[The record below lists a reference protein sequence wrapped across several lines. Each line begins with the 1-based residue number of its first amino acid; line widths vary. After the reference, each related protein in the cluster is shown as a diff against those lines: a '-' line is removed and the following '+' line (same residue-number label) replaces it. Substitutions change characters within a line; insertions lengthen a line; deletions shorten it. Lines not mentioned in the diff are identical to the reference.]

1 MNNATVVRGLYR
13 ALLRSAY
20 RVERRQQQQQQPRQQ
35 GQRRRRT
42 GLAAAHWDPESFAA
56 SQTVALAGRY
66 SLRFKGRL
74 LRAAAGSDAAEV
86 TPSEYVRRAFRD
98 DWPAGGGDSGGS
110 GDGVGLTHLQRSLE
124 GLKGLTDLAEM
135 VELVASMR
143 GLLRRDATPAEVLE
157 QAAAL
162 GDDAALVAAEISR
175 LADDAALQLEA
186 AQSAAEPAAGCPFA
200 FVAAVNSAIYDRG
213 GFSVIGAGA
222 SVTVGDGGT
231 LSSPSLGQALAS
243 RCGDAL
249 TLTAVW
255 LAVARQLQQRLLD
268 SDGEQL
274 YPLQVGVAQ
283 YPTRT
288 LVRLDLSSSSGGGS
302 GGGGSSSRKSSSG
315 GRKKK
320 RRDYGSVKEGSLWA
334 GLQPFRGDTPTRGQM
349 CVVRMRRREQQLVDD
364 GEEMEAQLLTAGT
377 DTRAAERALA
387 HQPAGTRVGAD
398 GTILPR
404 ALPTWLRGPIDPSRE
419 SHRWWYVDP
428 ARGGELVPEEYA
440 HTSFTARGWL
450 RGGKGWQRH
459 ATAWTAGET
468 GQTVGLGR
476 EEAGQ
481 LRAQAAGAAGS
492 RFLLRT
498 GLERAMR
505 RALSSGSGSGSG
517 GNGGGGSGAGAVA
530 GEEESAELRLRW
542 KLAIAEILKAE
553 DEQQQQHG
561 QQGRA
566 AAAAARGGGIN
577 LGTGTSQW
585 AARMYP
591 PTDAEGVLPRRSSAG
606 LPNHNNR

>member
-20 RVERRQQQQQQPRQQ
+20 RVERRQQQQQPQQPR
-35 GQRRRRT
+35 QRRRRT

-74 LRAAAGSDAAEV
+74 LRAAAGSNAAEV
-86 TPSEYVRRAFRD
+86 TPSEHVRRAFRD

-110 GDGVGLTHLQRSLE
+110 GDGGGLTHLQRSLE

-143 GLLRRDATPAEVLE
+143 GVLRRDATPAEVLE

-186 AQSAAEPAAGCPFA
+186 APSAAEPAACPFA

-222 SVTVGDGGT
+222 TVTVSGGT

-255 LAVARQLQQRLLD
+255 LAVARQLQQQLLD

-288 LVRLDLSSSSGGGS
+288 LVRLDLSSSSS
-302 GGGGSSSRKSSSG
+302 
-315 GRKKK
+315 
-320 RRDYGSVKEGSLWA
+320 
-334 GLQPFRGDTPTRGQM
+334 
-349 CVVRMRRREQQLVDD
+349 
-364 GEEMEAQLLTAGT
+364 
-377 DTRAAERALA
+377 
-387 HQPAGTRVGAD
+387 
-398 GTILPR
+398 
-404 ALPTWLRGPIDPSRE
+404 
-419 SHRWWYVDP
+419 
-428 ARGGELVPEEYA
+428 
-440 HTSFTARGWL
+440 
-450 RGGKGWQRH
+450 
-459 ATAWTAGET
+459 
-468 GQTVGLGR
+468 
-476 EEAGQ
+476 
-481 LRAQAAGAAGS
+481 
-492 RFLLRT
+492 
-498 GLERAMR
+498 
-505 RALSSGSGSGSG
+505 
-517 GNGGGGSGAGAVA
+517 
-530 GEEESAELRLRW
+530 
-542 KLAIAEILKAE
+542 
-553 DEQQQQHG
+553 
-561 QQGRA
+561 
-566 AAAAARGGGIN
+566 
-577 LGTGTSQW
+577 
-585 AARMYP
+585 
-591 PTDAEGVLPRRSSAG
+591 RRST
-606 LPNHNNR
+606 LCD